1 MNQEQQKQ
9 ILEKVSV
16 WLDLIGKS
24 REWLAEQIGVSVGTV
39 NGWYSPSSKRP
50 IPKPNIK
57 LMEHLIQDNEL
68 GDPKFT
74 FPETLVIQRAMKAA
88 DYISFP
94 EFAHDAVIAKANA
107 ILQHEVFKSLPD
119 LKVAEGTLSDLAN
132 AQQRHVRYPSKGK

>member
-1 MNQEQQKQ
+1 MNQEQQKK
-9 ILEKVSV
+9 ILERVSE

-39 NGWYSPSSKRP
+39 NGWYSPGSKRP

-107 ILQHEVFKSLPD
+107 ILQHEAFNSTPE
-119 LKVAEGTLSDLAN
+119 LKVAEGTLSDYAD
-132 AQQRHVRYPSKGK
+132 APRHATTYPAKKS

>member
-1 MNQEQQKQ
+1 MNQETQKQ
-9 ILEKVSV
+9 ILERVSE
-16 WLDLIGKS
+16 WLELIGKS

-39 NGWYSPSSKRP
+39 NGWYSPGSKRP

-107 ILQHEVFKSLPD
+107 VLQHEAFKLPD

-132 AQQRHVRYPSKGK
+132 VPRVATTYPAKKS

>member
-1 MNQEQQKQ
+1 MNEPQQKQ
-9 ILEKVSV
+9 ILEKVSE

-24 REWLAEQIGVSVGTV
+24 REWLADQIGVSVGTV
-39 NGWYSPSSKRP
+39 NGWYSPGSKRP

-107 ILQHEVFKSLPD
+107 VLQHEAFKEVPA
-119 LKVAEGTLSDLAN
+119 LKVAEGTLSDLA
-132 AQQRHVRYPSKGK
+132 ATPSASVIYPRKKR